1 MRIRLVLAVLC
12 LLAGT
17 AFGQTAGEQQLMQ
30 ADRDFNK
37 ATQEK
42 RLDGWMQF
50 WDDNGV
56 MDRAQPVVGKDA
68 VRKELTEQWADPS
81 FHLTWEP
88 TDAHMFPN
96 NKKGYTHGTWVL
108 TANGPGGAPMKLTG
122 EYLTVWQKNKAGE
135 WKIIWDGG
143 AANPPAPAK

>member
-1 MRIRLVLAVLC
+1 MRRLWLLAVL
-12 LLAGT
+12 LVFAGM
-17 AFGQTAGEQQLMQ
+17 AFGQSAVEQQLMQ

-37 ATQEK
+37 LTQEK

-56 MDRAQPVVGKDA
+56 IDRPMPLVGKEA
-68 VRKELTEQWADPS
+68 VRKELTEQWADPT

-88 TDAHMFPN
+88 TDAHAFPGG
-96 NKKGYTHGTWVL
+96 KKGYTHGTWVL
-108 TANGPGGAPMKLTG
+108 TQNDKEGKQLKLTG
-122 EYLTVWQKNKAGE
+122 EYLTIWRLTKAGE

-143 AANPPAPAK
+143 AANPPPAK